1 MNIQWDLSPATI
13 LAIIIQ
19 VIGFTV
25 FIVRADSK
33 AAAAKEVAAKAIKEA
48 EEARQDAQG
57 AADKAYKRADEAHLS
72 LGALNSNL
80 SLFREQVASNYVDR
94 EAIREIKRELIDA
107 INKLGDRMDQSLKT
121 NGHK

>member
-25 FIVRADSK
+25 FIVRADNK

-57 AADKAYKRADEAHLS
+57 AADKAYRRADEAHLS
-72 LGALNSNL
+72 LGALNANL